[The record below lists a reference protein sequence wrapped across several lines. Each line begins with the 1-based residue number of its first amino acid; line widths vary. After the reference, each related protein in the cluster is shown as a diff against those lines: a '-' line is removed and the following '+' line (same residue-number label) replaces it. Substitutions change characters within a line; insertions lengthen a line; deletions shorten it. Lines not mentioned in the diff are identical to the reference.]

1 MPRPTWVARATNAK
15 RETLRSVF
23 LSWRY
28 STGRRLVLKLH
39 LQPGQ
44 QRYGPTQSKA
54 LVCQWEDGAM
64 ERYYRGA

>member
-28 STGRRLVLKLH
+28 STGRRLVLKLP

-64 ERYYRGA
+64 EVYYRGA